1 MDRSEC
7 TEGGFMRTQIIQN
20 GEITIVTVSG
30 RLDIDKAPLFKQ
42 ACLNQLKGRK
52 VIFSLQDL
60 SFVGSTGIS
69 QFFQTLQEVNQLNE
83 KSCRIVGLGA
93 DFRRIT
99 DYTRMHE
106 LEIHESLESAS
117 LSFATPRPSSI
128 E

>member
-1 MDRSEC
+1 MQ
-7 TEGGFMRTQIIQN
+7 TQISQN

-30 RLDIDKAPLFKQ
+30 RLDINKAPLFKQ

-52 VIFSLQDL
+52 VIFSLQNL

-69 QFFQTLQEVNQLNE
+69 QFFQTLQEVNQINE
-83 KSCRIVGLGA
+83 KTCRIVGLSP

-106 LEIHESLESAS
+106 LEIHESVESAS
-117 LSFATPRPSSI
+117 LSFRTPKLSTI

>member
-1 MDRSEC
+1 MQ
-7 TEGGFMRTQIIQN
+7 TQIIQN

-42 ACLNQLKGRK
+42 ACLTQLKGRK
-52 VIFSLQDL
+52 VIFSLQNF

-69 QFFQTLQEVNQLNE
+69 QFFQTLQEVNQLNQ
-83 KSCRIVGLGA
+83 KSCRIVGLNA

-99 DYTRMHE
+99 DYTRMNE
-106 LEIHESLESAS
+106 LEVHESVESAS
-117 LSFATPRPSSI
+117 LSFRTPTLSTI